1 MYFLFEIM
9 FFRNP
14 VLNKSFDVLPQVKDD
29 DTPSADQVS
38 EDSVSEM
45 VFFSIWENLW
55 GIRLIIFLFFLIF
68 VG

>member
-1 MYFLFEIM
+1 M

-45 VFFSIWENLW
+45 F
-55 GIRLIIFLFFLIF
+55 FFLYEKISE
-68 VG
+68 VLE